1 MIHNA
6 IGINPNLTSEECGIS
21 EQRLDNMKHKVYS
34 IIDKGNKEYNKKL
47 NILAHT
53 YYILDEEIGFQFKEE
68 WLVNVF

>member
-34 IIDKGNKEYNKKL
+34 IISVENKEYNKKL
-47 NILAHT
+47 NIPEHK
-53 YYILDEEIGFQFKEE
+53 YYILNDNIGFQFKEE
-68 WLVNVF
+68 WLVNVI

>member
-21 EQRLDNMKHKVYS
+21 EQRLEQMKQKVYT
-34 IIDKGNKEYNKKL
+34 IIAKGYKEYNKKL
-47 NILAHT
+47 NIPEHT

-68 WLVNVF
+68 WLISVF